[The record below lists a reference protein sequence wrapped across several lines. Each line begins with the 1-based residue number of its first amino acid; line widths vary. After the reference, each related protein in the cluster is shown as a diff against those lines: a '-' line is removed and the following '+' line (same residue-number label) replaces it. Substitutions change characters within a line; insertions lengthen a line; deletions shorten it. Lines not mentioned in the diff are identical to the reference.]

1 MAIRQIFAFGDNSFR
16 ARPEANQKL
25 YRKVLEATGR
35 SSPRV
40 LMIPTASG
48 DAQDYIDA
56 FHAYFRKLG
65 CETEHLSLFRGDRA
79 FSESLLENRDLIY
92 VTGGNTR
99 NMLVLW
105 REWGLDAMVRRAYER
120 GVVMAGGSAGSLCWF
135 EGGVTDSVPPGFT
148 PMRCLGILEGS
159 HCPHYNELTRRP
171 DYRRMIESG
180 ELGPGYAIDNG
191 VALHFVDGKLV
202 GGYSETAS
210 EQAYRVERGADGR
223 AVETALGI
231 TRL

>member
-1 MAIRQIFAFGDNSFR
+1 MSPRQIFAFGDNSFR
-16 ARPEANQKL
+16 ARPDANQKL
-25 YRKVLEATGR
+25 YRHVLDATGKPN
-35 SSPRV
+35 PRV

-65 CETEHLSLFRGDRA
+65 CVTEHLSLFRGEKA
-79 FSESLLENRDLIY
+79 FSEQALIDPDLIY

-105 REWGLDAMVRRAYER
+105 REWGLDGMVRRAYER
-120 GVVMAGGSAGSLCWF
+120 GTVMAGGSAGSLCWF

-148 PMRCLGILEGS
+148 AMKCLGILRGS

-171 DYRRMIESG
+171 DYQRMVASG
-180 ELGPGYAIDNG
+180 KLPGGYAVDNG
-191 VALHFVDGKLV
+191 VVLHFRDGELV
-202 GGYSETAS
+202 EALSESAS
-210 EQAYRVERGADGR
+210 EQAYRVDPAPGGTAS
-223 AVETALGI
+223 ETPI
-231 TRL
+231 PVRRI